1 MAITQ
6 QKLYKV
12 TKVKVRK
19 PTPDVICPHCSK
31 RVAARGLQGHINLVH
46 GISKNEREVSQKVS
60 QKMKDG
66 GFTPNNIGNKVRIKK
81 TGEIGII
88 IRVDPVGKADI
99 MSIEEIRS
107 LYEKHCK

>member
-1 MAITQ
+1 MATTQ
-6 QKLYKV
+6 QKLFKV

-19 PTPDVICPHCSK
+19 PTPDVTCPHCNK
-31 RVAARGLQGHINLVH
+31 KVAARGLQGHINLAH
-46 GISKNEREVSQKVS
+46 GISKNENKVS

-66 GFTPNNIGNKVRIKK
+66 GFTRNHVGDKVRIKK

-107 LYEKHCK
+107 LYQKHCK

>member
-19 PTPDVICPHCSK
+19 PTPDVTCPHCYK
-31 RVAARGLQGHINLVH
+31 KVAARGLQGHINLVH
-46 GISKNEREVSQKVS
+46 GISKNERKVSQKVS

-66 GFTPNNIGNKVRIKK
+66 GFTPDNIGNKVRVKK

-88 IRVDPVGKADI
+88 IGVYPDGKANI

>member
-31 RVAARGLQGHINLVH
+31 KVAARGLPMHIKLAH
-46 GISKNEREVSQKVS
+46 GISKNERVSQKVS

-66 GFTPNNIGNKVRIKK
+66 GFTPKNIGDKVRLKK
-81 TGEIGII
+81 TDEIGII
-88 IRVDPVGKADI
+88 IGVYPDGKAEI
-99 MSIEEIRS
+99 MSLEEIRS